1 MSEASAKPVKPRL
14 YVASRTG
21 AERGRV
27 RLRTLSNL
35 RWLAISGQLAALFL
49 VYFAFGYSLPLGY
62 CAVAIAVSAVLN
74 IVLALR
80 YPASHRLANREAS
93 YYLAF
98 DVLQLAALLYLTG
111 GITNPFAL
119 MFVAPVV
126 IAAATL
132 NLGNTLVL
140 AGIAFASVSLI
151 GVFHR
156 PLPWPAGD
164 VLELPQLY
172 QAGIWAALV
181 IGIGFTSVYA
191 WRIASESARMSA
203 GLAATQLALAR
214 EHRLA
219 SLGAL
224 ATAAAHELGTPL
236 GTIAVVAR
244 ELERALPANSPEAE
258 DARLLRDQAER
269 CRAIIARLANPEEAM
284 LGQAARLPLGALLDD
299 IAAPH
304 RGEDLA
310 ITVDVPHGDEDNPV
324 PQVWRAPE
332 LLHGLGNI
340 IENAADF
347 AKTEVRMHASWDA
360 NNLNVV
366 IEDDGP
372 GFAPEIFER
381 IGEPYVTS
389 RPGRNAPGD
398 TDIDPGA
405 LGEHEGM
412 GLGFFIAK
420 VLLEQTGGTVK
431 AGNPARGGARVS
443 IVWPRGVIDGLEPP
457 AQNDAN

>member
-1 MSEASAKPVKPRL
+1 
-14 YVASRTG
+14 
-21 AERGRV
+21 
-27 RLRTLSNL
+27 
-35 RWLAISGQLAALFL
+35 
-49 VYFAFGYSLPLGY
+49 LPLGY
-62 CAVAIAVSAVLN
+62 CAVAIAASAVLN
-74 IVLALR
+74 VVLALR

-98 DVLQLAALLYLTG
+98 DVLQLAVLLYLTG

-151 GVFHR
+151 GIFHR
-156 PLPWPAGD
+156 PLPWPAGEAL
-164 VLELPQLY
+164 VLPQLY

-191 WRIASESARMSA
+191 WRIASESTRMSA

-244 ELERALPANSPEAE
+244 ELERALPENSAE
-258 DARLLRDQAER
+258 IEDVRLLRDQAER

-310 ITVDVPHGDEDNPV
+310 ITVVASHGDADHPV
-324 PQVWRAPE
+324 PQVWRVPE

-347 AKTEVRMHASWDA
+347 AKTEVRMQASWDT
-360 NNLNVV
+360 NTLNVV

-389 RPGRNAPGD
+389 RPGHHAPGES
-398 TDIDPGA
+398 DIGPGA

-431 AGNPARGGARVS
+431 AVNPPGGGARVS
-443 IVWPRGVIDGLEPP
+443 VTWARGVIDGTEPP
-457 AQNDAN
+457 AQTDAD